1 MTNRERINSLP
12 DDKLASMLIYLVEK
26 ETEEHDGC
34 PYSCWVAMNGEE
46 FENYI
51 SIFDPEIQWLKD
63 RKED

>member
-51 SIFDPEIQWLKD
+51 NIFNHEIQWLKD
-63 RKED
+63 RKEN

>member
-1 MTNRERINSLP
+1 
-12 DDKLASMLIYLVEK
+12 MLTYLVEK

-51 SIFDPEIQWLKD
+51 NIFAHEIQWLKD
-63 RKED
+63 RKEN